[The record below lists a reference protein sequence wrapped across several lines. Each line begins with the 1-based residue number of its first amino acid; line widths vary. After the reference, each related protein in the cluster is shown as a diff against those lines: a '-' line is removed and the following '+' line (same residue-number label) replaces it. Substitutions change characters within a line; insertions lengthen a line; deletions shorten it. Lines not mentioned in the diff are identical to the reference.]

1 MHAAEPRLSS
11 SFAVFAPSGLS
22 LPAVTQHVVLF
33 AQLHGRVVAN
43 ERFHREGASV
53 DKWALLG
60 LFTVGCGAYVSTQHN
75 KSVQMNRR
83 NKTQR

>member
-1 MHAAEPRLSS
+1 MHAAEPRLLS

-33 AQLHGRVVAN
+33 TQLHGRVVAN

-53 DKWALLG
+53 DERM
-60 LFTVGCGAYVSTQHN
+60 LFGFFRRGCGAFVQTKHS
-75 KSVQMNRR
+75 KSVEI
-83 NKTQR
+83 